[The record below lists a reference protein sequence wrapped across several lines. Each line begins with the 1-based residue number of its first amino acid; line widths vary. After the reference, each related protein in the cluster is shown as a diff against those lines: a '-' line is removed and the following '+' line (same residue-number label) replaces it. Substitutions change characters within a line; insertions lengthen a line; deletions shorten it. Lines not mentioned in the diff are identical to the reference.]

1 MSSKVPPGN
10 FVAMSP
16 SDRLRWRKEG
26 RLVECYSPKKDTNME
41 DATIEKDNV
50 INEMD
55 NKEDNM
61 ELEKLEEA
69 FNKRWNLE
77 KMDKEID
84 LRNIE
89 EVDEERW
96 SRTLIGKLQTKKWF
110 GEKEIRKELVR
121 NWNTTGKFDFSMVAE
136 GICTVVFNKEADYTF
151 VLENGPWDIHGFVM
165 SFKEWSRDIILSDF
179 EFPFFP
185 MWIQIFGL
193 PLERHSAKNVN
204 MIGTLFGQVLKV
216 DSVGS
221 AEGRTPYA
229 RVQVKFNIHNPI
241 KKEANVRLSEGK
253 TIIVAFKY
261 ERLPLYCFY
270 CGLIGHDHG
279 VCKEMK
285 EGLRKLNRELS
296 KEELKQVLNFSFH
309 QKAKSFKFGAGIQKR
324 HVTEVDPVVENE
336 LDDQKFRQWRD
347 GRWKEDDR
355 KRRELTQASPKK
367 VLTIRGSLGKKEE
380 MYPDSKEEKEGCQV
394 MEVEVGMSKDRA
406 NQSADKESSEVTN
419 QKGVGELV
427 QSGEVWNKEQSEV
440 KSMDISPM
448 PYEKGVEGK
457 AESVNMMDIND
468 GKANKVAVQEVGEP
482 DHMGIT
488 CRKKLFTGEPN
499 LVSQAIV
506 MGNLDHSNL
515 VVGGSGSILFQAQP
529 TLLSKPSM
537 DKSINYQPTKIH
549 IHKKPYSLSTDSQ
562 NLSSSSSKRKCV
574 ALETRADVITHIP
587 PCPKTQPLLQT
598 NQVNQIAHKVRPKDH
613 GQPKLSI
620 NSQTCPTK
628 PVKIPYSPKKLVP
641 LNPKVKCLQEPII
654 SEVSINKKRR
664 IEKSSSN
671 LQSVNNLLFSGNF
684 RRIWNLFLSDLNMK
698 KMEGEASRE
707 EKGKRRYT
715 ANLVTGTI
723 NMGEEEKAKV
733 TNEWFQGLLDR
744 LRAVR
749 GKSIFDPE
757 SVKVGTEVSDLQNKG
772 FSFAKALMINGVGFS
787 EEKEFEEDYAMFLL
801 AYAEDVEEEAC
812 GCSRRKDHDGKKDDN
827 QPNGSSAVAGHN
839 QPPLI

>member
-1 MSSKVPPGN
+1 MSSNVPPGN

-26 RLVECYSPKKDTNME
+26 RLVECYSPKRDTNME

-50 INEMD
+50 VNETD
-55 NKEDNM
+55 DKEDNM

-77 KMDKEID
+77 KVDKEID

-121 NWNTTGKFDFSMVAE
+121 NWNTTGKFEFSMVAE

-221 AEGRTPYA
+221 TEGRTPYA

-241 KKEANVRLSEGK
+241 KKEANVRLSE
-253 TIIVAFKY
+253 
-261 ERLPLYCFY
+261 
-270 CGLIGHDHG
+270 
-279 VCKEMK
+279 EMK
-285 EGLRKLNRELS
+285 EGLRKINRELS
-296 KEELKQVLNFSFH
+296 KEELKLVLNFSFH

-324 HVTEVDPVVENE
+324 HVTEVDPVMENE

-347 GRWKEDDR
+347 DRWKEDDR
-355 KRRELTQASPKK
+355 RRRELTQASPKN
-367 VLTIRGSLGKKEE
+367 VLTIRGSLGRKEE
-380 MYPDSKEEKEGCQV
+380 MYPDSKEEKDGCQV
-394 MEVEVGMSKDRA
+394 MEVEEGMSKDRA
-406 NQSADKESSEVTN
+406 NQSAVKDSLEVTN
-419 QKGVGELV
+419 KKGVGESV

-448 PYEKGVEGK
+448 PYEKDMEGK
-457 AESVNMMDIND
+457 AESVNMVDIND
-468 GKANKVAVQEVGEP
+468 GKANRVALQEVGEP

-506 MGNLDHSNL
+506 IGNLAHFNL

-529 TLLSKPSM
+529 TPLSKSSM
-537 DKSINYQPTKIH
+537 DKSIPYQPIKIH
-549 IHKKPYSLSTDSQ
+549 IHKKPISFSTDSQ
-562 NLSSSSSKRKCV
+562 NLSISSSKRKCD
-574 ALETRADVITHIP
+574 ALETRANVSTQIP
-587 PCPKTQPLLQT
+587 PCPKIQPLLPT
-598 NQVNQIAHKVRPKDH
+598 NQVSQITHKVRPKDH
-613 GQPKLSI
+613 DQLKLSI

-628 PVKIPYSPKKLVP
+628 PVKTPYSQKKLVP
-641 LNPKVKCLQEPII
+641 LSPKVKYLQEPII
-654 SEVSINKKRR
+654 SEVSINKKRK

-671 LQSVNNLLFSGNF
+671 HQSVNNLLFSGNF
-684 RRIWNLFLSDLNMK
+684 
-698 KMEGEASRE
+698 
-707 EKGKRRYT
+707 
-715 ANLVTGTI
+715 
-723 NMGEEEKAKV
+723 
-733 TNEWFQGLLDR
+733 
-744 LRAVR
+744 
-749 GKSIFDPE
+749 
-757 SVKVGTEVSDLQNKG
+757 
-772 FSFAKALMINGVGFS
+772 
-787 EEKEFEEDYAMFLL
+787 
-801 AYAEDVEEEAC
+801 
-812 GCSRRKDHDGKKDDN
+812 
-827 QPNGSSAVAGHN
+827 
-839 QPPLI
+839 